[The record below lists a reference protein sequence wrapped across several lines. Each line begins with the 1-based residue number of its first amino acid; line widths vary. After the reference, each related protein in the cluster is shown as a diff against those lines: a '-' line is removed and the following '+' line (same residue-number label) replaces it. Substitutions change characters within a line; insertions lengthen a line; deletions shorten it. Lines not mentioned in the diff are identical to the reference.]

1 MGAGGTHSTGWLEAR
16 PLQLSTESGEKF
28 PGRDRIRW
36 DTRLTQA
43 DRQRECE
50 MPPKRY
56 GIRSWWEAMTSSRPG
71 ISNVCNFKRF
81 LDLPLMEP
89 LHGINSH
96 ADVRRDL
103 LSACQWRGVDI
114 SAFLAINK
122 WERERET
129 RSSSLHFS
137 LSDSCPAFW
146 WFRVNQ
152 QSCENV
158 EVILYLLSP
167 SINQTSISL
176 AKSKSFILETT

>member
-1 MGAGGTHSTGWLEAR
+1 MFPWRLSWSSLYFDQTETLATWETRKWKGRNSGGPVNAGSSPHTERVTWAGTARVVGRPLRLSTG
-16 PLQLSTESGEKF
+16 SGEKF
-28 PGRDRIRW
+28 PRRDRIRW

-103 LSACQWRGVDI
+103 LSAYQWRGVDI

-122 WERERET
+122 WER
-129 RSSSLHFS
+129 
-137 LSDSCPAFW
+137 D
-146 WFRVNQ
+146 
-152 QSCENV
+152 
-158 EVILYLLSP
+158 
-167 SINQTSISL
+167 
-176 AKSKSFILETT
+176 KK